1 MRALSLLLFV
11 SMLGGCR
18 DERDERPAPHAEPP
32 PVASKPAT
40 VSEADSA
47 VPPVDGAPA
56 RTRLVL
62 MASGDVSLGRDVGQ
76 RILRDAG
83 FDPFAELR
91 PLLSRADV
99 SFANLE
105 SPLSEQN
112 GETEHPT
119 KPLTFVGPP
128 SGAALLARAP
138 FHVVSV
144 ANNHLWDYGE
154 RGFLDTLDA
163 LDAANVRYA
172 GASRRA
178 GEQYLP
184 IVLRMNGWSI
194 AFIAVTH
201 VWNPGD
207 FRGHE
212 ADARVAW
219 ADDERLIESVRRARK
234 EQDLVFVSYHGGR
247 EYSETPAQEPF
258 DVAKLVMAAG
268 ADAVLAHHPHV
279 PQGVGWFDKRPV
291 FYSLGN
297 FVFGKYRDLEWTAR
311 GFVAR
316 LTFEPDGKFEIA
328 ACPYRIDAGVPRR
341 ATASDWPSWDGV
353 FRSYLRRASSYASVG
368 GTDVGEVDDQG
379 CLPIRSGAR

>member
-1 MRALSLLLFV
+1 
-11 SMLGGCR
+11 
-18 DERDERPAPHAEPP
+18 
-32 PVASKPAT
+32 
-40 VSEADSA
+40 
-47 VPPVDGAPA
+47 
-56 RTRLVL
+56 
-62 MASGDVSLGRDVGQ
+62 MAAGDVSLGRDVGQ

-83 FDPFAELR
+83 FDPFAEIR
-91 PLLSRADV
+91 PLLSQADV

-128 SGAALLARAP
+128 SGAALVARAP
-138 FHVVSV
+138 FHVVSL
-144 ANNHLWDYGE
+144 ANNHVWDYGE
-154 RGFLDTLDA
+154 RGFLDTLEA
-163 LDAANVRYA
+163 LDASGVRYA

-178 GEQYLP
+178 GEQYRP
-184 IVLRMNGWSI
+184 TVLSVNGWSV

-212 ADARVAW
+212 ADERVAW
-219 ADDERLIESVRRARK
+219 ADDARLVEAVRRARS
-234 EQDLVFVSYHGGR
+234 EHDLVFVSYHGGR
-247 EYSETPAQEPF
+247 EYSPTPAQEPF
-258 DVAKLVMAAG
+258 DIVKLVMEAG

-279 PQGVGWFDKRPV
+279 PQGVGWFGARPA

-297 FVFGKYRDLEWTAR
+297 FVFGKYRDDEWTAR

-316 LTFEPDGKFEIA
+316 LTFEPDGNIAIA

-341 ATASDWPSWDGV
+341 ATASDWPHSEGV

-368 GTDVGEVDDQG
+368 GTSVGDPDELG
-379 CLPIRSGAR
+379 CLALRSGAE